1 MDTMMQIYKM
11 LERELEELS
20 RKELTSSSLGS
31 IEKITHSM
39 KSLAAIMGMSGSS
52 GGYSGNYPAHNYSG
66 NYSNNQYSNYSNNYS
81 NEMSG
86 NSQRYSNRGNDEYSN
101 NYSNGYSGNSL
112 REHLEHAMRD
122 ATDDR
127 MRDEIRRLMNRV

>member
-39 KSLAAIMGMSGSS
+39 KSLAAIMGM

-66 NYSNNQYSNYSNNYS
+66 NYSNN
-81 NEMSG
+81 
-86 NSQRYSNRGNDEYSN
+86 RYDK
-101 NYSNGYSGNSL
+101 L
-112 REHLEHAMRD
+112 PQ
-122 ATDDR
+122 
-127 MRDEIRRLMNRV
+127 

>member
-52 GGYSGNYPAHNYSG
+52 GNYPAHNYSG
-66 NYSNNQYSNYSNNYS
+66 EYSHYSNNYS
-81 NEMSG
+81 NEMGG
-86 NSQRYSNRGNDEYSN
+86 NSQRYSNRNNDGYSN

-112 REHLEHAMRD
+112 REHLEGAMRE
-122 ATDDR
+122 AKDDR
-127 MRDEIRRLMNRV
+127 TRDEIRRLMSRI

>member
-39 KSLAAIMGMSGSS
+39 KSLAAIMGM

-66 NYSNNQYSNYSNNYS
+66 NYSNNRYDNYS
-81 NEMSG
+81 NEMGG
-86 NSQRYSNRGNDEYSN
+86 NSQRYGNRGNDEYSN
-101 NYSNGYSGNSL
+101 NYSNNYSGNSL
-112 REHLEHAMRD
+112 REHLEGAMRE
-122 ATDDR
+122 AKDDR
-127 MRDEIRRLMNRV
+127 TRDEIRRLMSRM

>member
-39 KSLAAIMGMSGSS
+39 KSIACIMDMDMGGSS
-52 GGYSGNYPAHNYSG
+52 GRYSNRYPARE
-66 NYSNNQYSNYSNNYS
+66 YSND
-81 NEMSG
+81 MGG
-86 NSQRYSNRGNDEYSN
+86 NSQRYSNREYSN
-101 NYSNGYSGNSL
+101 NYSDNYSGNSL

-122 ATDDR
+122 ATDER
-127 MRDEIRRLMNRV
+127 MRDEIRRLMNRI